1 LDAAARLIRQE
12 GAELSRFDVTPVE
25 SGSRPLEGWIMELTR
40 GEFDDV
46 VFFTA
51 QGVRLI
57 VEFARQLDREEEVA
71 QALRSAR
78 KIAQGPKPAAALR
91 ESGLRAD
98 AAAPL
103 PSFESLSGVLDML
116 DLQGRVVGIASLRP
130 DPRLLD
136 LLEKKGATARLLS
149 NSPGSDAGAL
159 ALYEMVRSGTLKSIV
174 WSSPDLRVPLRT
186 IS

>member
-1 LDAAARLIRQE
+1 MTARYASMADTGLFSNWHVALPNVSDLDAAARLIRQE

-57 VEFARQLDREEEVA
+57 IEFARQLDREEEVA

-91 ESGLRAD
+91 ETGLRAD

-103 PSFESLSGVLDML
+103 SSFESLSGVLDAI

-130 DPRLLD
+130 D
-136 LLEKKGATARLLS
+136 
-149 NSPGSDAGAL
+149 
-159 ALYEMVRSGTLKSIV
+159 
-174 WSSPDLRVPLRT
+174 
-186 IS
+186 

>member
-1 LDAAARLIRQE
+1 MADTGLFFNWHVALPNVSDLDAAARLIRQE

-78 KIAQGPKPAAALR
+78 KRSA
-91 ESGLRAD
+91 
-98 AAAPL
+98 
-103 PSFESLSGVLDML
+103 
-116 DLQGRVVGIASLRP
+116 RV
-130 DPRLLD
+130 
-136 LLEKKGATARLLS
+136 
-149 NSPGSDAGAL
+149 
-159 ALYEMVRSGTLKSIV
+159 
-174 WSSPDLRVPLRT
+174 
-186 IS
+186 